1 MIFPLKKKQAFKSQL
16 FFNLYFRT
24 DRFIIIEVV
33 GQWGGNFEGG
43 TAMTVEDAI
52 KKRYSVRSYSVK
64 PVEEE
69 KIKELLEAARLAP
82 SAGNRQEWRF
92 VVVTDE
98 HARKELAGAAAGQ
111 MFVGKAP
118 CVIACCADTDF
129 HKMTCGQLTYPIDVA
144 IAIDHI
150 TLRAVELG
158 LGTCWIGAFYEE
170 EVKKILNIPEKIKVV
185 ELLTLG
191 YPESVTQR
199 PKKRLVLEQ
208 VVFYEKWGGG

>member
-1 MIFPLKKKQAFKSQL
+1 
-16 FFNLYFRT
+16 
-24 DRFIIIEVV
+24 
-33 GQWGGNFEGG
+33 
-43 TAMTVEDAI
+43 MTVEDAV
-52 KKRYSVRSYSVK
+52 KKRCSVRSYSGK

-98 HARKELAGAAAGQ
+98 HSRKELASAAAGQ
-111 MFVGKAP
+111 MFVGEAP

-129 HKMTCGQLTYPIDVA
+129 HKMTCGQLTYPIDVS

-170 EVKKILNIPEKIKVV
+170 EVKKILNIPEKIRVV

-191 YPESVTQR
+191 YPESVAQR
-199 PKKRLVLEQ
+199 PKKRLALEQ
-208 VVFYEKWGGG
+208 VVFYEKWGKGK